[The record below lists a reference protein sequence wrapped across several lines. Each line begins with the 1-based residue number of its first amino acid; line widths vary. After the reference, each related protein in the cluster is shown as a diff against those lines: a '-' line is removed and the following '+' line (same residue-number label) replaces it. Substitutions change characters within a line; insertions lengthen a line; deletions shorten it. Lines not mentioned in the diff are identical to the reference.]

1 MKEILIVCK
10 ETFLR
15 QVKSWSF
22 VLMVLSPFLFL
33 AFSAGI
39 GYVSGSSAEKS
50 NKIAII
56 LPQDNMKAAFKQLDH
71 VTFDYKDVQKAKKDL
86 KSDKILAYITLSE
99 SNQVITAKYFS
110 KEEPSQ
116 SQKALLTQS
125 LNGLQQT
132 LNVAKAQISPQQ
144 LETLSTQAKLDVQT
158 TSHTNYD
165 KISKYISFYGVTFI
179 MYMILIIYT
188 SQTAQEIAS
197 EKGTKIMEVIFSSV
211 PANHYFYG
219 RILGIFAVILTH
231 MTIYVAGGYL
241 CFKLANKLEM
251 TKEWIQNMKP
261 LLDSLIKHL
270 DWSILFFAIFG
281 ILLYVVLAALCGSLV
296 VRPEQANQAAQLPIF
311 LVIAAFMGAFVLGQ
325 GNSDPFLLKIGSY
338 LPFFSTFFMPIRL
351 INGFAHLNQSL
362 ISLLILA
369 LTTLFITMYIGKS
382 YSGLILQTDDIGWFK
397 SLKRGLNHK

>member
-99 SNQVITAKYFS
+99 NNQVITAKYFS

-125 LNGLQQT
+125 LIGLQQT

-158 TSHTNYD
+158 TNHTNYD

-219 RILGIFAVILTH
+219 RILGIFAVILT
-231 MTIYVAGGYL
+231 
-241 CFKLANKLEM
+241 
-251 TKEWIQNMKP
+251 
-261 LLDSLIKHL
+261 
-270 DWSILFFAIFG
+270 
-281 ILLYVVLAALCGSLV
+281 
-296 VRPEQANQAAQLPIF
+296 
-311 LVIAAFMGAFVLGQ
+311 
-325 GNSDPFLLKIGSY
+325 
-338 LPFFSTFFMPIRL
+338 
-351 INGFAHLNQSL
+351 
-362 ISLLILA
+362 
-369 LTTLFITMYIGKS
+369 
-382 YSGLILQTDDIGWFK
+382 
-397 SLKRGLNHK
+397 